1 MCLLKAVF
9 ASRIPVTFPQWSNGF
24 TWSQQLGSTIPI
36 YPTSSPMSFKNV
48 LFSRKSTPFSC
59 KPGQLDVGPSKRIND
74 LAIAAMLAMGPRDWP
89 LLFQINAHNLNS
101 DPCHPI
107 LGSMRESGR
116 SIQCTCDMNA
126 MMPHPS
132 CQRQLGPWPMVFLY
146 SLVKMPFANRVIL
159 SSPNF
164 VKVNGHG
171 REFWTPK
178 AMPWNGN
185 ATTGWGSSMD
195 VFPTCPFPTTI
206 TFGQAKFG
214 QVRPCG
220 HDEAMLYQCLSTHMQ
235 KWQVRSNYAEGL
247 QCYVHILLEHGC
259 FLSYWQ
265 VGCLRCLQMQSNWK
279 SLSKAC
285 LRMFVLDWL
294 INLRTEVKWYLS
306 ISFKM
311 ARTNLHHAAA

>member
-1 MCLLKAVF
+1 
-9 ASRIPVTFPQWSNGF
+9 
-24 TWSQQLGSTIPI
+24 
-36 YPTSSPMSFKNV
+36 
-48 LFSRKSTPFSC
+48 
-59 KPGQLDVGPSKRIND
+59 
-74 LAIAAMLAMGPRDWP
+74 
-89 LLFQINAHNLNS
+89 
-101 DPCHPI
+101 
-107 LGSMRESGR
+107 
-116 SIQCTCDMNA
+116 
-126 MMPHPS
+126 
-132 CQRQLGPWPMVFLY
+132 
-146 SLVKMPFANRVIL
+146 MPFANRVIL

-220 HDEAMLYQCLSTHMQ
+220 HDEAMLCQCLSTHMQ

-259 FLSYWQ
+259 FLSSWQ